1 MDDEYTA
8 VIPKRLADLIRERGL
23 DPEAL
28 VVDALIEKLG
38 LDPDEEAAV
47 RIELAERFLEE
58 AKKYIEQN
66 DAVQASEK
74 LYRAAE
80 ECIKA
85 LAQRYRVPEL
95 GEAAKKRR
103 LGAWT
108 LEKAATRLAQQLG
121 EERIKAARFYAY
133 GIHVW
138 GFHEAEYGIGEVR
151 YVLPYVGWLLQY
163 TKKAL
168 AHER

>member
-1 MDDEYTA
+1 MDEEYTVA
-8 VIPKRLADLIRERGL
+8 IPKRLADLIRERGS
-23 DPEAL
+23 DPESL

-38 LDPDEEAAV
+38 LDPGEEVAV

-74 LYRAAE
+74 LYKVAE

-95 GEAAKKRR
+95 GEAAKRGKWDTWI
-103 LGAWT
+103 LG
-108 LEKAATRLAQQLG
+108 KAATRLAQQLG
-121 EERIKAARFYAY
+121 EERIKAAWSYAY
-133 GIHVW
+133 EIHVW
-138 GFHEAEYGIGEVR
+138 GFHEAKYGIDIVKQT
-151 YVLPYVGWLLQY
+151 LPHIEWLLQY
-163 TKKAL
+163 AKKAL
-168 AHER
+168 AQS